1 MAEVDD
7 SPLNAVNS
15 STDKLDGDPTGKLN
29 GVTFDDEEEH
39 SSQSK
44 PNPHD
49 DQITLYAVFNNV
61 TNRIFFP
68 RHDDQLDL
76 STGLLHR
83 IKTTASENWPLLPEA
98 SRNTVRHVLLWTQR
112 GSALRSLLVV
122 SWLGLLHTGCLRKIK
137 IVTGD
142 IATSNLGLFVTAIY
156 L

>member
-7 SPLNAVNS
+7 SPLNAVTS
-15 STDKLDGDPTGKLN
+15 TTDKLDGDPTEKLN
-29 GVTFDDEEEH
+29 GVTFDEEEH

-44 PNPHD
+44 PNPHG
-49 DQITLYAVFNNV
+49 DQITLYDVFNNV
-61 TNRIFFP
+61 TNSIFFP
-68 RHDDQLDL
+68 SHDDQLDF

-122 SWLGLLHTGCLRKIK
+122 S
-137 IVTGD
+137 V
-142 IATSNLGLFVTAIY
+142 SIY
-156 L
+156 R